1 VVVDALE
8 LELRQLAGVT
18 FVGFGERG
26 GALVVQLVTDGDV
39 DEAEIRERAM
49 RLAQAH
55 IEGEVV
61 VEVGQSRGGSAGRVQ
76 LMAVLPWPED
86 NAIEVHLSRSG
97 RNSVGRATRG
107 GPEDAA
113 AATLEALRGLG
124 VEVPFS
130 VSAAVPLEATN
141 GHGVVVVALTG
152 SGEAR
157 HGVAAGSS
165 LEEAGARATLHALNR
180 WLEGAA

>member
-1 VVVDALE
+1 PECCPAEDEAVVFDPLE

-86 NAIEVHLSRSG
+86 NAIEV
-97 RNSVGRATRG
+97 
-107 GPEDAA
+107 
-113 AATLEALRGLG
+113 
-124 VEVPFS
+124 
-130 VSAAVPLEATN
+130 
-141 GHGVVVVALTG
+141 
-152 SGEAR
+152 
-157 HGVAAGSS
+157 
-165 LEEAGARATLHALNR
+165 
-180 WLEGAA
+180 

>member
-26 GALVVQLVTDGDV
+26 GALVVQLVTDGSS
-39 DEAEIRERAM
+39 DEAEIRERAT

-55 IEGEVV
+55 IEGEVI
-61 VEVGQSRGGSAGRVQ
+61 VEIGQTRGGSGGRVQ
-76 LMAVLPWPED
+76 LMTVLPWPED
-86 NAIEVHLSRSG
+86 NAIEVHLTRAG
-97 RNSVGRATRG
+97 RNAVGRATRG

-124 VEVPFS
+124 VEVPFH
-130 VSAAVPLEATN
+130 VVAAVPLPAT
-141 GHGVVVVALTG
+141 GAHGVVVVALTG
-152 SGEAR
+152 PDEAR
-157 HGVAAGSS
+157 HGVAAGPS
-165 LEEAGARATLHALNR
+165 LEEAAARATLHALNR
-180 WLEGAA
+180 WLEG